1 MNKYPV
7 GTIVCGVDVTFPR
20 SQYEVLADNGFMLLL
35 LFRELRGMEDRDKTN
50 LCIRPRDLF
59 KIKENPSVEKSLDIE
74 LSLPSNWYV
83 DFNQIKIIHKGKIGS
98 VSSISFN

>member
-7 GTIVCGVDVTFPR
+7 GTIVCGVDETFSR

-35 LFRELRGMEDRDKTN
+35 LFRELSGIEDRSKTN

-59 KIKENPSVEKSLDIE
+59 KIKENPSVKKSLDIE
-74 LSLPSNWYV
+74 LSLPFNWYV
-83 DFNQIKIIHKGKIGS
+83 NFNQIKIIHKGKTGS
-98 VSSISFN
+98 VNGISFN